1 MSGKRAFGP
10 GVGLALVGAWLLSAG
25 TVAAY
30 LTSSLWYRPLK
41 EHPALWLPLAGT
53 LALCFV
59 LQLGVGVWV
68 GVRSTRLQRGDRGRT
83 RLRLLGLVTALD
95 ALLGGALTGVF
106 GWATH
111 ENFARPFTLR
121 GTASEMLLAL
131 PPQFSEVLQTAWYV
145 RIGWSSL
152 FLLLTLSTWFLLEER
167 QRARLWVVGDVL
179 VLLGLLVLVERA
191 GSGPLTSVYAIGAA
205 ALVFALTS
213 LALRTS
219 DDVRALAARSATG
232 IALVGVIIWSFFH
245 RPLPSSDALLV
256 LGVSRLGTGTW
267 ALARCVARVTQP
279 LLGVV
284 ENLDFRALVAA
295 RHLRAKK
302 SGFLAFIA
310 TLSIMAVTLS
320 TCMLC
325 VVLSVMGGF
334 RKDLKDKILG
344 NHAHV
349 VVDVAQGTF
358 TGWRETLAA
367 IDARPLGD
375 SHVPGVVA
383 ATPYVQGEVMIG
395 STSSREGVVIRGIDT
410 ESICQVTSLCQNMSA
425 ERGRGSL
432 RYLNHPEE
440 LLDLPAEER
449 GTVLPMNLGGGS
461 DLDEVVD
468 EGGVMADLEQLL
480 QEDLDRAA
488 NETDRRE
495 GNRSS
500 SSAEA
505 AATSPSDGSLVHDD
519 GDAAAALTEPSPT
532 PEERAAARVV
542 EALRELQDEG
552 ALGQEDGPAE
562 EEAETDPLAASDLDT
577 LGLSADEAASL
588 SRPTRRRSR
597 GPARDKDEDEDADL
611 VGLSAPIAA
620 PQQVLPGIVVGR
632 ELARSLRLF
641 VGDDVDVVSPFG
653 ELGPTG
659 PLPKARRFRVAGIFY
674 SGMYEYD
681 MKLVYVSLEA
691 AQSFLA
697 TEDTITGI
705 EIKLEERRVDD
716 APAVAAAIRTAIDRR
731 DLRVEDWQQ
740 RNRNLFGAL
749 ALEKLAMFL
758 VLGIAIL
765 IAGFCVFGTLTL
777 MVQEKAREVGI
788 LMAMGTTRGDI
799 VRVFLLEG
807 LFIGLFGASMGLGLG
822 FDLSFGA
829 EHFGIRM
836 NPEVYYIDRLPV
848 HTDPTEFALVGLAAI
863 AICTVAT
870 IFPAIV
876 ASRTS
881 PLEALR
887 HD

>member
-1 MSGKRAFGP
+1 MSQKGGFGP
-10 GVGLALVGAWLLSAG
+10 GAGFSLVGAWALGAS

-30 LTSSLWYRPLK
+30 LGSALWYRPVK
-41 EHPALWLPLAGT
+41 DHPLWWWPLAGA
-53 LALCFV
+53 LALAFV
-59 LQLGVGVWV
+59 IQLGTVIATL
-68 GVRSTRLQRGDRGRT
+68 VRARRLQRGDKGRF
-83 RLRLLGLVTALD
+83 RLRLVGSLGALD
-95 ALLGGALTGVF
+95 ALVGAGLVGVF
-106 GWATH
+106 AWATH
-111 ENFARPFTLR
+111 QNFARPFTLR
-121 GTASEMLLAL
+121 GTASEVLLAL
-131 PPQFSEVLQTAWYV
+131 PPDVSEALQYAWYG
-145 RIGWSSL
+145 RMGLSG
-152 FLLLTLSTWFLLEER
+152 LLLCVTLSTWFLLDER
-167 QRARLWVVGDVL
+167 HRARLWVVGDLL
-179 VLLGLLVLVERA
+179 VLLGLLTVTELA
-191 GSGPLTSVYAIGAA
+191 GTGPLTSAYAIAGAA
-205 ALVFALTS
+205 LLLVVAGVALRGRDSV
-213 LALRTS
+213 LALG
-219 DDVRALAARSATG
+219 LRSGAG
-232 IALVGVIIWSFFH
+232 ILLVVVIIWSFFH
-245 RPLPSSDALLV
+245 RPLPSGDEHLA
-256 LGVSRLGTGTW
+256 LGVTRLAAGTW

-279 LLGVV
+279 LLGLI
-284 ENLDFRALVAA
+284 ETLDFRALVAA

-367 IDARPLGD
+367 IDARPARD
-375 SHVPGVVA
+375 AHVAGVVA

-500 SSAEA
+500 GSAEA

-519 GDAAAALTEPSPT
+519 GDAAAALPEPSPT

-562 EEAETDPLAASDLDT
+562 EDAETDPLAASDLDM

-588 SRPTRRRSR
+588 SRPARRRSR

-611 VGLSAPIAA
+611 VGLGAPIAA

>member
-41 EHPALWLPLAGT
+41 DHPALWLPLAGT
-53 LALCFV
+53 LALGFV
-59 LQLGVGVWV
+59 MQLGVGVWV
-68 GVRSTRLQRGDRGRT
+68 GLRSTRLQRGDRGRM

-410 ESICQVTSLCQNMSA
+410 ASICNVTSLCQNMSA

-449 GTVLPMNLGGGS
+449 GTVLPMNMRGNA
-461 DLDEVVD
+461 DFDDEVD
-468 EGGVMADLEQLL
+468 EGVMADLQELL
-480 QEDLDRAA
+480 REDLERAA
-488 NETDRRE
+488 DQSEGDDDLLGRARGPAPEPTRRPPSQGNAVVEAVDPTAPGNADHGAE
-495 GNRSS
+495 GEP
-500 SSAEA
+500 AQ
-505 AATSPSDGSLVHDD
+505 
-519 GDAAAALTEPSPT
+519 GDVGPAS
-532 PEERAAARVV
+532 PEERAAARVI
-542 EALRELQDEG
+542 EALRELNDAQ
-552 ALGQEDGPAE
+552 AE
-562 EEAETDPLAASDLDT
+562 EQHDAADGAVEPPGGRSDS
-577 LGLSADEAASL
+577 SARWAS
-588 SRPTRRRSR
+588 RR
-597 GPARDKDEDEDADL
+597 GARDKDEDDPSTSPIL
-611 VGLSAPIAA
+611 APS
-620 PQQVLPGIVVGR
+620 QQVLPGIVVGR

-641 VGDDVDVVSPFG
+641 VGDDVDVISPFG

-681 MKLVYVSLEA
+681 MKLVYVTLEA
-691 AQSFLA
+691 AQAFLA
-697 TEDTITGI
+697 TEDTVTGI
-705 EIKLEERRVDD
+705 EIKLEDQRVDD

-807 LFIGLFGASMGLGLG
+807 LFIGLFGAAMGLGLG

-848 HTDPTEFALVGLAAI
+848 HTDPAEFALVGLAAV
-863 AICTVAT
+863 AICTLAT

-887 HD
+887 HE

>member
-1 MSGKRAFGP
+1 MSNERGFGP
-10 GVGLALVGAWLLSAG
+10 GAGVALVGAWLLSAA
-25 TVAAY
+25 TIAAF
-30 LTSSLWYRPLK
+30 LTSATWYRPLK
-41 EHPALWLPLAGT
+41 DHPEWWLPAAVGAALAFLIEASIGAW
-53 LALCFV
+53 LWRRA
-59 LQLGVGVWV
+59 
-68 GVRSTRLQRGDRGRT
+68 RRLPRGDRGRV
-83 RLRLLGLVTALD
+83 RLRLAGMMTTVD
-95 ALLGGALTGVF
+95 GLLGPLLAGAF
-106 GWATH
+106 GYATYA
-111 ENFARPFTLR
+111 NFQRPFTLR
-121 GTASEMLLAL
+121 GSSSEMLLAFPSDVASAL
-131 PPQFSEVLQTAWYV
+131 LTAWYV
-145 RIGWSSL
+145 RMGWSA
-152 FLLLTLSTWFLLEER
+152 LLLVVTLTTWFLLR
-167 QRARLWVVGDVL
+167 DRLRARLWVLGDAL
-179 VLLGLLVLVERA
+179 VLLGLLAVTERA
-191 GSGPLTSVYAIGAA
+191 GSGPMTSVYAMGGAA
-205 ALVFALTS
+205 LLFVVVSFALRDNDREV
-213 LALRTS
+213 ALLSRS
-219 DDVRALAARSATG
+219 AVGVALA
-232 IALVGVIIWSFFH
+232 GVIVWSFFN
-245 RPLPSSDALLV
+245 RPMPPGDQQLV
-256 LGVSRLGTGTW
+256 LGIARLAGATW
-267 ALARCVARVTQP
+267 ALARCVARITQP
-279 LLGVV
+279 LLRLV
-284 ENLDFRALVAA
+284 ESLDFRALVAA

-349 VVDVAQGTF
+349 VVDVPHGTF
-358 TGWRETLAA
+358 TGWRATL
-367 IDARPLGD
+367 DATR
-375 SHVPGVVA
+375 VPGVVA
-383 ATPYVQGEVMIG
+383 ATPYVQGEVMVG

-410 ESICQVTSLCQNMSA
+410 DTICSVTSLCDNMSA

-440 LLDLPAEER
+440 LLDLPADER
-449 GTVLPMNLGGGS
+449 GSVLPMGLERGGRGIGA
-461 DLDEVVD
+461 DEEA
-468 EGGVMADLEQLL
+468 EGGAVADLEELL
-480 QEDLDRAA
+480 REDLERAA
-488 NETDRRE
+488 RNTDDERGNEIALEPAPARE
-495 GNRSS
+495 PA
-500 SSAEA
+500 SAAHDA
-505 AATSPSDGSLVHDD
+505 ASDSDGELR
-519 GDAAAALTEPSPT
+519 LERPSS
-532 PEERAAARVV
+532 PEERAAERVV
-542 EALRELQDEG
+542 EALRELNAELDEPGPDG
-552 ALGQEDGPAE
+552 AVQRRERLAHDGDKVDDEHDFPA
-562 EEAETDPLAASDLDT
+562 L
-577 LGLSADEAASL
+577 
-588 SRPTRRRSR
+588 RS
-597 GPARDKDEDEDADL
+597 P
-611 VGLSAPIAA
+611 SP

-641 VGDDVDVVSPFG
+641 VGDDVDVISPFG

-681 MKLVYVSLEA
+681 MKLVYVTLEA
-691 AQSFLA
+691 AQTFLA
-697 TEDTITGI
+697 TEDTVTGI
-705 EIKLEERRVDD
+705 EIKLEESRVDD
-716 APAVAAAIRTAIDRR
+716 APRVATAIRTAIDRS

-807 LFIGLFGASMGLGLG
+807 LFIGLFGAAMGLGLG

-848 HTDPTEFALVGLAAI
+848 HTDPAEFGLVGLAAI
-863 AICTVAT
+863 AICTLAT